1 MREMQDVKE
10 HEDEIIAGWKVQ
22 QQPFLVISFLRPVV
36 YGLNLLFMRSNRKHE
51 IGCPF

>member
-36 YGLNLLFMRSNRKHE
+36 YGLKNAAQLEKQQKA
-51 IGCPF
+51 